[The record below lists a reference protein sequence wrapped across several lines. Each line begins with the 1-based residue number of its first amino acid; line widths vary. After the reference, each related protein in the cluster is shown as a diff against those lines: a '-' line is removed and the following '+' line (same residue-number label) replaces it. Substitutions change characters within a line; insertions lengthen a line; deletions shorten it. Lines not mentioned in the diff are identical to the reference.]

1 MNFNN
6 IRNVG
11 YPQHNEAAV
20 PKSFVDDKTDSLEES
35 IDKKILDR
43 MTTLAKMLAG
53 GLKKRTHIISA
64 TASFHGDLIA
74 GDYQFTWGVQ
84 TIDSHKNHA
93 KFNGFL
99 VPSSGRIKKFIV
111 LDTGIKFYFSKD
123 DNFRQYVNKIINKPI
138 PFFSLILLRE
148 KEEHVE
154 IGTFYLMFTGYANK
168 NYFFKYKDSFDENF
182 YVKQKD
188 IINIRTEF
196 DTVFKENHN
205 AHSFD
210 NMNYNLGF
218 LDDNFYTYLATVL
231 IELDP
236 LEDD

>member
-1 MNFNN
+1 
-6 IRNVG
+6 
-11 YPQHNEAAV
+11 
-20 PKSFVDDKTDSLEES
+20 
-35 IDKKILDR
+35 
-43 MTTLAKMLAG
+43 
-53 GLKKRTHIISA
+53 
-64 TASFHGDLIA
+64 
-74 GDYQFTWGVQ
+74 
-84 TIDSHKNHA
+84 
-93 KFNGFL
+93 
-99 VPSSGRIKKFIV
+99 
-111 LDTGIKFYFSKD
+111 
-123 DNFRQYVNKIINKPI
+123 
-138 PFFSLILLRE
+138 
-148 KEEHVE
+148 
-154 IGTFYLMFTGYANK
+154 MFTGYANK

-210 NMNYNLGF
+210 NKNYNLGF